1 MHAETFISGNVV
13 SNRNIRV
20 LMFQVDTLEAFIWS
34 VNFIAQK
41 QPKSM
46 S

>member
-1 MHAETFISGNVV
+1 MFINGNVV
-13 SNRNIRV
+13 TGRNISV

-41 QPKSM
+41 QQNLM